1 MDMIIAIVIF
11 GVAIAVYYKTI
22 TNLSNQDEVLLG
34 DILESAKLISDSLLT
49 EGYPKNWTSENVTH
63 IGIVT
68 DDKINQKKLDVFLSM
83 DYSNTKKIFGTIYDY
98 YIFFEKSDGSKIRI
112 NNTTEGIGKPGVN
125 STNINQDENPKK
137 LAKVIRIV
145 AKNNSIAR
153 MVVYA
158 WQ

>member
-22 TNLSNQDEVLLG
+22 TNLSDQDEVLLN
-34 DILESAKLISDSLLT
+34 DILESAKSISDSLLT
-49 EGYPKNWTSENVTH
+49 EGYPKNWTHENVTH

-68 DDKINQKKLDVFLSM
+68 GDKINQTKLNLFSSM
-83 DYSNTKKIFGTIYDY
+83 DYSYTKKIFGTIHDY
-98 YIFFEKSDGSKIRI
+98 YIFFENSDGSKIRI
-112 NNTTEGIGKPGVN
+112 NNTKEGAGKPGVN
-125 STNINQDENPKK
+125 STNIDQEENPKK
-137 LAKVIRIV
+137 LAKITRIV

-158 WQ
+158 WE